1 MNAITAI
8 TATAVQQR
16 RRELWIAVG
25 LSMGAAIS
33 LGFSRFA
40 YALLLPPMR
49 SSLHWSY
56 VQAGGMN
63 TSNAVGYVFGSAA
76 AAWVSDR
83 LGIKRAFLLTLALS
97 GVVLLLTAFTA
108 DYSALMLLRFVGGVA
123 TAITFV
129 LGASLAAS
137 VSSNTA
143 TPQGAALPL
152 AIYVTGVG
160 SGIVVSGL
168 VVPPVIASLGATG
181 WPAGWLWM
189 GVIAIAALLPAWLA
203 TRAAPARTS
212 RDESLLPWKDAVFL
226 WPTFANYTLFAAGYV
241 SYMTFI
247 IVLIRNSGG
256 GAGVA
261 AAFWV
266 VLGLASVVGTL
277 LWGRVLARLG
287 IRKSSP
293 VVALVVLLGT
303 LPVLVWPTVSAAFVS
318 ALIFGGSFMAGPT
331 AVTVIVRKLLRQPI
345 WTAALAALT
354 VAFAVGQAIGPLMSG
369 YVSDATGSV
378 SAGLWLSPVLL
389 IAAAAFA
396 LFQREA

>member
-1 MNAITAI
+1 
-8 TATAVQQR
+8 
-16 RRELWIAVG
+16 
-25 LSMGAAIS
+25 MGAAIS

-49 SSLHWSY
+49 ASLHWSY

-63 TSNAVGYVFGSAA
+63 TSNAVGYIFGSAA
-76 AAWVSDR
+76 AAWVSER
-83 LGIKRAFLLTLALS
+83 LGIKRAFLLTLFLS
-97 GVVLLLTAFTA
+97 GVVLLLTGFTA
-108 DYSALMLLRFVGGVA
+108 DYSALMALRFIGGLV

-137 VSSNTA
+137 VNS

-168 VVPPVIASLGATG
+168 VVPPVLAHLGADG
-181 WPAGWLWM
+181 WPSGWVWM
-189 GVIAIAALLPAWLA
+189 GILAIAALLPAWVA
-203 TRAAPARTS
+203 TRAVPARTA
-212 RDESLLPWKDAVFL
+212 RDESLLAWKDLVFL

-256 GAGVA
+256 GAGAA

-266 VLGLASVVGTL
+266 VLGLASVLGTL
-277 LWGRVLARLG
+277 AWGRVLPRLG

-293 VVALVVLLGT
+293 VVAIVVLLGT
-303 LPVLVWPTVSAAFVS
+303 LPVLIWPTVTAAFVS
-318 ALIFGGSFMAGPT
+318 ALIFGASFMAGPT
-331 AVTVIVRKLLRQPI
+331 AVTIIVRKLLRPPS

-354 VAFAVGQAIGPLMSG
+354 VAFAIGQAIGPLMSG
-369 YVSDATGSV
+369 YLSDATGSV
-378 SAGLWLSPVLL
+378 SAGLWISPALL

-396 LFQREA
+396 LFQREADSRRADGS